1 MALNDST
8 SRLSRR
14 LDGLLFFPVTAF
26 DPGGGVDLDAFRQH
40 LKARVA
46 RGPAAVFACCGTG
59 EFFSL
64 GIEEYAACVR
74 VAVEEAA
81 GRIPVVAGVGYG
93 TALATRFAQEAAA
106 AGADGLLV
114 MPPYL
119 VEGSQAGL
127 REHYRRVADATDLEV
142 IIYQRDNAVFTT
154 ETVVELAGHER
165 IVGFK
170 DGRGDLDLMRRIVGA
185 VRERHGAGALLYF
198 NGMPTAEM
206 TAQAYRAVGVPGY
219 SSAVFSFAPDLAM
232 GFYDAY
238 RAGDEATV
246 DRLLDGFWRPY
257 VELRQKGTGYA
268 VSLVKAGVRLE
279 GTEVG
284 PVRPPLS
291 EPDPGHV
298 RALAELIAA
307 GRELLA

>member
-8 SRLSRR
+8 SRLARR

-26 DPGGGVDLDAFRQH
+26 DQAGGVDLDVYREH
-40 LKARVA
+40 LKTRIAA
-46 RGPAAVFACCGTG
+46 GPAAVFACCGTG

-93 TALATRFAQEAAA
+93 AALATLFAQEAAA

-127 REHYRRVADATDLEV
+127 REHYRQVADAADLEV

-154 ETVVELAGHER
+154 ETVVELASHPR

-185 VRERHGAGALLYF
+185 VRERHGAKAMLYF

-206 TAQAYRAVGVPGY
+206 SAQAYRAVGVPGY
-219 SSAVFSFAPDLAM
+219 SSAVFCFAPDLAM
-232 GFYDAY
+232 AFY
-238 RAGDEATV
+238 RAFRTGDEATV

-257 VELRQKGTGYA
+257 VELRQKGSGYA
-268 VSLVKAGVRLE
+268 VSLVKAGVRLD
-279 GTEVG
+279 GTDVG

-291 EPDPGHV
+291 EPDPAHV
-298 RALAELIAA
+298 GRLTELVAA
-307 GRELLA
+307 GRELI

>member
-8 SRLSRR
+8 SRLARR

-26 DPGGGVDLDAFRQH
+26 DQGGGVDLDVYRQH
-40 LKARVA
+40 LKSRIAA
-46 RGPAAVFACCGTG
+46 GPAAVFACCGTG

-64 GIEEYAACVR
+64 GVEEYAACVR

-93 TALATRFAQEAAA
+93 AALAARFAQEAAA

-127 REHYRRVADATDLEV
+127 REHYRQVADATDLEL

-154 ETVVELAGHER
+154 ETVAVLAGHPR
-165 IVGFK
+165 VVGFK

-185 VRERHGAGALLYF
+185 VRERHGADALLYF

-206 TAQAYRAVGVPGY
+206 SAQAYRAVGVPGY
-219 SSAVFSFAPDLAM
+219 SSAVFCFAPDLAM
-232 GFYDAY
+232 AFYRAY

-257 VELRQKGTGYA
+257 VELRQKGSGYA
-268 VSLVKAGVRLE
+268 VSLVKAGVRLD
-279 GTEVG
+279 GTDVG

-291 EPDPGHV
+291 EPDPAHL
-298 RALAELIAA
+298 RQLAELVAA
-307 GRELLA
+307 GRELI